1 MKEDKL
7 KGRKHELMIAVVED
21 YINDASPITSGG
33 VQKNHLTNVSTATLR
48 NELSALEAMGLLK
61 QLHTSGGRVPTVLGY
76 KYYVNHLLQG
86 LTLNYD
92 QLDGVKSLLDERSK
106 SLSEIVSGVAKIINK
121 AVKYPTV
128 IYVNGY
134 DKLVVENIKI
144 IPLVGDSALA
154 LIQTSSGYLTNT
166 LDAKAS
172 SEAYE
177 DASKYLT
184 KKFAGKTLGEMM
196 HDMEKLE
203 NDMLEEI
210 SGFKEI
216 LDTLI
221 EGIKKFVE
229 ENHLN
234 IRQDKAIDVLDESA
248 DDEQTK
254 KMMRLL
260 GDQEELERALETS
273 GEELS
278 VEMVDDDEEYSGLA
292 VIKAPLCIDGTPV
305 ASIGVFGPQR
315 MDYKGIASALKVI
328 TSQLKGEND
337 ET

>member
-33 VQKNHLTNVSTATLR
+33 VQKNHLTSVSTATLR

-106 SLSEIVSGVAKIINK
+106 SLSEIVSGVAKIINR

-154 LIQTSSGYLTNT
+154 LIQTSSGYLTNA

-254 KMMRLL
+254 KMMKLL

-273 GEELS
+273 GGELS

>member
-33 VQKNHLTNVSTATLR
+33 VQKNHLTSVSTATLR

-106 SLSEIVSGVAKIINK
+106 SLSEIVSGVAKIINR

-273 GEELS
+273 GDELS

>member
-33 VQKNHLTNVSTATLR
+33 VQKNHLTSVSTATLR

-106 SLSEIVSGVAKIINK
+106 SLSEIVSGVAKIINR

-229 ENHLN
+229 ENHIN

-254 KMMRLL
+254 KMMKLL

-273 GEELS
+273 GGELS

>member
-7 KGRKHELMIAVVED
+7 KGRKHELMIAVVEE

-33 VQKNHLTNVSTATLR
+33 VQKNHLTSVSTATLR

-106 SLSEIVSGVAKIINK
+106 SLFEIVSGVAKIINR

-234 IRQDKAIDVLDESA
+234 IRQDKAIDVLDDSA

-273 GEELS
+273 GDELS

>member
-7 KGRKHELMIAVVED
+7 KGRKHELMISVVED
-21 YINDASPITSGG
+21 YIKDASPITSGG
-33 VQKNHLTNVSTATLR
+33 VQKNHLSDVSTATLR

-61 QLHTSGGRVPTVLGY
+61 QLHTSGGRVPTPLGY

-86 LTLNYD
+86 LALNYE
-92 QLDGVKSLLDERSK
+92 QLDGVKNLLDERTK
-106 SLSEIVSGVAKIINK
+106 SLSEIVSGIAKIINK

-144 IPLVGDSALA
+144 IPLVSDSALA

-172 SEAYE
+172 VEAYN
-177 DASKYLT
+177 DASNYLT
-184 KKFAGKTLGEMM
+184 KKFAGKMLGEMM
-196 HDMEKLE
+196 KDMERLE
-203 NDMLEEI
+203 NEMLEEI
-210 SGFKEI
+210 SGFKEV

-221 EGIKKFVE
+221 EGVKKFVE

-234 IRQDKAIDVLDESA
+234 IRQDKAIDVLNGSA
-248 DDEQTK
+248 SDEQTR
-254 KMMRLL
+254 KMMKLL
-260 GDQEELERALETS
+260 GDEEELERALELDS
-273 GEELS
+273 QDLS
-278 VEMVDDDEEYSGLA
+278 VTMVDDDEEYSGLA
-292 VIKAPLCIDGTPV
+292 VVKAPLCIDGTPV

-328 TSQLKGEND
+328 MNELKGDID

>member
-33 VQKNHLTNVSTATLR
+33 VQKNHLTSVSTATLR

-106 SLSEIVSGVAKIINK
+106 SLSEIVSGVAKIINR

-229 ENHLN
+229 ENHIN

-254 KMMRLL
+254 KMMKLL

>member
-33 VQKNHLTNVSTATLR
+33 VQKNHLTSVSTATLR

-106 SLSEIVSGVAKIINK
+106 GLSEIVSGVAKIINK

-254 KMMRLL
+254 KMMKLL

-273 GEELS
+273 GGELS

>member
-33 VQKNHLTNVSTATLR
+33 VQKNHLTSVSTATLR

-106 SLSEIVSGVAKIINK
+106 SLSEIVSGVAKIINR

-254 KMMRLL
+254 KMIRLL

-273 GEELS
+273 GDELS

>member
-7 KGRKHELMIAVVED
+7 KGRKHELMISVVED
-21 YINDASPITSGG
+21 YIKDASPITSGG
-33 VQKNHLTNVSTATLR
+33 VQKNHLNDVSTATLR

-61 QLHTSGGRVPTVLGY
+61 QLHTSGGRVPTPLGY

-86 LTLNYD
+86 LALNYE
-92 QLDGVKSLLDERSK
+92 QLDGVKNLLDERTK
-106 SLSEIVSGVAKIINK
+106 SLSEIVSGIAKIINK

-144 IPLVGDSALA
+144 IPLVSDSALA

-172 SEAYE
+172 VEAYN
-177 DASKYLT
+177 DASNYLT

-196 HDMEKLE
+196 KDMERLE
-203 NDMLEEI
+203 NEMQEEI
-210 SGFKEI
+210 SGFKEV

-221 EGIKKFVE
+221 EGVKKFVE

-234 IRQDKAIDVLDESA
+234 IRQDKAIDVLDGSA
-248 DDEQTK
+248 SNEETR
-254 KMMRLL
+254 KMMKLL
-260 GDQEELERALETS
+260 GDEEELERALELDS
-273 GEELS
+273 EDLS
-278 VEMVDDDEEYSGLA
+278 VTMVDDDEEYSGLA
-292 VIKAPLCIDGTPV
+292 VVKAPLCIDGTPV

-328 TSQLKGEND
+328 MNELKGDND

>member
-1 MKEDKL
+1 
-7 KGRKHELMIAVVED
+7 MIAVVED

-33 VQKNHLTNVSTATLR
+33 VHKNHLTSVSTATLR

-106 SLSEIVSGVAKIINK
+106 SLSEIVSGVAKIINR

-254 KMMRLL
+254 KMMKLL

>member
-7 KGRKHELMIAVVED
+7 KGRKHELMISVVED
-21 YINDASPITSGG
+21 YIKDASPITSGG
-33 VQKNHLTNVSTATLR
+33 VQKNHLNDVSTATLR

-61 QLHTSGGRVPTVLGY
+61 QLHTSGGRVPTPLGY

-86 LTLNYD
+86 LALNYE
-92 QLDGVKSLLDERSK
+92 QLDGVKNLLDERTK
-106 SLSEIVSGVAKIINK
+106 SLSEIVSGIAKIINK

-144 IPLVGDSALA
+144 IPLVSDSALA

-172 SEAYE
+172 VEAYN
-177 DASKYLT
+177 DASNYLT

-196 HDMEKLE
+196 KDMERLE
-203 NDMLEEI
+203 NEMQEEI
-210 SGFKEI
+210 SGFKEV

-221 EGIKKFVE
+221 EGVKKFVE

-234 IRQDKAIDVLDESA
+234 IRQDKAIDVLDGSA
-248 DDEQTK
+248 SDEQTR
-254 KMMRLL
+254 KMMKLL
-260 GDQEELERALETS
+260 GDEEELERALELDS
-273 GEELS
+273 EDLS
-278 VEMVDDDEEYSGLA
+278 VAMVDDDEEYSGLA
-292 VIKAPLCIDGTPV
+292 VVKAPLCIDGTPV

-328 TSQLKGEND
+328 MNELKGDND

>member
-21 YINDASPITSGG
+21 YIKDASPITSGG
-33 VQKNHLTNVSTATLR
+33 VQKNHLNDVSTATLR
-48 NELSALEAMGLLK
+48 NELSTLEAMGLLK
-61 QLHTSGGRVPTVLGY
+61 QLHTSGGRVPTPLGY

-86 LTLNYD
+86 LALNYE
-92 QLDGVKSLLDERSK
+92 QLDGVKNLLDERTK
-106 SLSEIVSGVAKIINK
+106 SLSEIVSGIAKIINK

-144 IPLVGDSALA
+144 IPLVSDSALA

-172 SEAYE
+172 VEAYN
-177 DASKYLT
+177 DASNYLT

-196 HDMEKLE
+196 KDMERLE
-203 NDMLEEI
+203 NEMIEEI
-210 SGFKEI
+210 SGFKEV

-221 EGIKKFVE
+221 EGVKKFVE

-234 IRQDKAIDVLDESA
+234 IRQDKAIDVLDGSA
-248 DDEQTK
+248 SNEQTR
-254 KMMRLL
+254 KMMKLL
-260 GDQEELERALETS
+260 GDEEELERALEIDS
-273 GEELS
+273 EDLS
-278 VEMVDDDEEYSGLA
+278 VTMVDDDEEYSGLA
-292 VIKAPLCIDGTPV
+292 VVKAPLCIDGTPV

-328 TSQLKGEND
+328 MNELKGDND

>member
-33 VQKNHLTNVSTATLR
+33 VQKNHLTSVSTATLR

-106 SLSEIVSGVAKIINK
+106 SLSEIVSGVAKIINR

-177 DASKYLT
+177 DASKFLT

-254 KMMRLL
+254 KMMKLL

>member
-33 VQKNHLTNVSTATLR
+33 VQKNHLTSVSTATLR

-254 KMMRLL
+254 KMMKLL

-273 GEELS
+273 GDELS

>member
-7 KGRKHELMIAVVED
+7 KGRKHELMISVVED
-21 YINDASPITSGG
+21 YIKDASPITSGG
-33 VQKNHLTNVSTATLR
+33 VQKNHLNDVSTATLR

-61 QLHTSGGRVPTVLGY
+61 QLHTSGGRVPTPLGY

-86 LTLNYD
+86 LALNYE
-92 QLDGVKSLLDERSK
+92 QLDGVKNLLDERTK
-106 SLSEIVSGVAKIINK
+106 SLSEIVSGIAKIINK

-144 IPLVGDSALA
+144 IPLVSDSALA

-172 SEAYE
+172 VEAYN
-177 DASKYLT
+177 DASNYLT

-196 HDMEKLE
+196 KDMERLE
-203 NDMLEEI
+203 NEMIEEI
-210 SGFKEI
+210 SGFKEV

-221 EGIKKFVE
+221 EGVKKFVE

-234 IRQDKAIDVLDESA
+234 IRQDKAIDVLDGSA
-248 DDEQTK
+248 SNEETR
-254 KMMRLL
+254 KMMKLL
-260 GDQEELERALETS
+260 GDEEELERALELDS
-273 GEELS
+273 EDLS
-278 VEMVDDDEEYSGLA
+278 VTMVDDDEEYSGLA
-292 VIKAPLCIDGTPV
+292 VVKAPLCIDGTPV

-328 TSQLKGEND
+328 MNELKGDND

>member
-33 VQKNHLTNVSTATLR
+33 VQKNHLTSVSTATLR

-106 SLSEIVSGVAKIINK
+106 SLSEIVSGVAKIINR

-254 KMMRLL
+254 KMMKLL

-273 GEELS
+273 EEELS

>member
-33 VQKNHLTNVSTATLR
+33 VQKNHLTSVSTATLR

-234 IRQDKAIDVLDESA
+234 IRQDKAIDVLDDSA

-260 GDQEELERALETS
+260 GDQEELERALETN
-273 GEELS
+273 GDELS